1 MELSSVKDPV
11 NTYTSSIKDNDIP
24 FIGNAQFAVLNVVSS
39 FHYIFRSG
47 CMACEGQVVD
57 GIQTLESLDTPCESY
72 QHCNAQFMEGVEFV
86 GESFDQQCESYVQ
99 NRSRR
104 QRHKLYKEYKMKRTH
119 DNIRDSLQKNH
130 DEYSPRGMFSNDGI
144 HLARARNWN
153 PSAASSLLDKNMM
166 RKHDEYSPKG
176 IFSNDGIHLAQN
188 RNPSASS
195 LLDINMMRKN
205 DIRDGLHKNHDE
217 YSSKGIFSN
226 DGIHLAQNRNPNAS
240 SLPDKNMIHSG
251 GIILSKSPSMSII
264 QQKWQ
269 QMVWVRYNRTQLLFF
284 SSMDDCESWIGK
296 VSITEEQ
303 RLNLVAMK
311 INFFREYSESDVE
324 LFYATKIKLEQLG
337 PYNL

>member
-1 MELSSVKDPV
+1 
-11 NTYTSSIKDNDIP
+11 
-24 FIGNAQFAVLNVVSS
+24 
-39 FHYIFRSG
+39 
-47 CMACEGQVVD
+47 
-57 GIQTLESLDTPCESY
+57 
-72 QHCNAQFMEGVEFV
+72 
-86 GESFDQQCESYVQ
+86 
-99 NRSRR
+99 
-104 QRHKLYKEYKMKRTH
+104 MKRTH

-226 DGIHLAQNRNPNAS
+226 DGIHLAQNRNPYAS

-337 PYNL
+337 PYNLHQFKLGKWATEGVITGPRVVADFGSIDENETELIREAIQLCILAGPGENIAEAQATQVKPIQRSLL